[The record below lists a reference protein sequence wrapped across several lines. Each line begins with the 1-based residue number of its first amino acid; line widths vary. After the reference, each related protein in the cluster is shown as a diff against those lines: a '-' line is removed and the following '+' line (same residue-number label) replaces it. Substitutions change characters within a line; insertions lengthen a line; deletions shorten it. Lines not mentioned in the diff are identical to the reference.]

1 MVYAGNILVALGL
14 AALVGG
20 MLFFGAVMAPLVFTK
35 LPADVAGN
43 FIRAAFP
50 FYYAYIIATAAVAA
64 GGFLLRA
71 QVGAASAL
79 FVVMAVTVWL
89 LFGWMPHLEA
99 MRVAGDTAGFARGHR
114 FSVWVNGGQLLTAIV
129 LLVRTAI

>member
-1 MVYAGNILVALGL
+1 MPTTGNILVALGL
-14 AALVGG
+14 AALTGG

-35 LPADVAGN
+35 LPAEAAGN

-50 FYYAYIIATAAVAA
+50 FYYAYIIATSALAA
-64 GGFLLRA
+64 GGFLLRS
-71 QVGAASAL
+71 QYGAASAL
-79 FVVMAVTVWL
+79 FALMAVTVWL

-114 FSVWVNGGQLLTAIV
+114 MSVWINGAQLLTALA
-129 LLVRTAI
+129 LLVRNA

>member
-1 MVYAGNILVALGL
+1 MLLTGNILVALGL

-35 LPADVAGN
+35 LPAEAAGN

-50 FYYAYIIATAAVAA
+50 FYYAYIIAASALAA
-64 GGFLLRA
+64 GGFLFRG
-71 QVGAASAL
+71 QYGAASAL
-79 FVVMAVTVWL
+79 MVVMAVTVWL

-99 MRVAGDTAGFARGHR
+99 MRVAGDTAGFSRGHR
-114 FSVWVNGGQLLTAIV
+114 MSVWINGAQLLTALV
-129 LLVRTAI
+129 LLLRNA

>member
-1 MVYAGNILVALGL
+1 MLPTGNILVALGL

-35 LPADVAGN
+35 LPPEAAGN

-50 FYYAYIIATAAVAA
+50 FYYAYIIAASALAA
-64 GGFLLRA
+64 GGFLLRS
-71 QVGAASAL
+71 QYGAAGAL
-79 FVVMAVTVWL
+79 FAVMAVTVWL

-99 MRVAGDTAGFARGHR
+99 MRVAGDTAGFSRGHR
-114 FSVWVNGGQLLTAIV
+114 MSVWINGAQLLTALA
-129 LLVRTAI
+129 LLVRNA

>member
-1 MVYAGNILVALGL
+1 MLITGNILVALGL
-14 AALVGG
+14 AALTGG

-35 LPADVAGN
+35 LPAEAAGN

-50 FYYAYIIATAAVAA
+50 FYYAYIIATSALAA
-64 GGFLLRA
+64 GGFLLRS
-71 QVGAASAL
+71 QYGAASAL
-79 FVVMAVTVWL
+79 FALMAVTVWL

-114 FSVWVNGGQLLTAIV
+114 ISVWINGAQLLTALA
-129 LLVRTAI
+129 LLVRNA